1 MKPKPLDGCRGN
13 ANPDAAILNLERS
26 HTTVSRM
33 ICLKIGVLT
42 SVDGAA
48 TTGVSVAMDL
58 QSDKGNPIV
67 IRVTNGVPTRRN
79 GAASTWVSGVR

>member
-1 MKPKPLDGCRGN
+1 MNVN
-13 ANPDAAILNLERS
+13 ADAAILHLKSN
-26 HTTVSRM
+26 TTVIRVKDG
-33 ICLKIGVLT
+33 LLA

-48 TTGVSVAMDL
+48 TIGVSVVQTDL
-58 QSDKGNPIV
+58 QSDKSNPTV